1 MKYTKIVIIALL
13 LTLVLTACGNTPTQ
27 QSPTE
32 AVLTE
37 GETAE
42 AAAPQLTETPPP
54 PASADI
60 TLDTSYEDALSTRL
74 VLALGILRLEETENP
89 ITAEQAPTL
98 LMLWQGLV
106 NLTNSGTSA
115 EAEVTALLTQIE
127 STLTPDQIQLINL
140 MKLTQIDTQ
149 AWAQETGLTLGTGTG
164 TGTGQGQGQGSN
176 LSEEEKA
183 TRQAA
188 NNPTGDSANRENSLS
203 NALTQ
208 ALIEYLQSKS
218 E

>member
-1 MKYTKIVIIALL
+1 MKYTKFIIIALL
-13 LTLVLTACGNTPTQ
+13 LTLVLTACGSTHTQ
-27 QSPTE
+27 QNPTE
-32 AVLTE
+32 AVLAE

-42 AAAPQLTETPPP
+42 EAAPQLTETPPP

-140 MKLTQIDTQ
+140 MKLTQADTQ

-176 LSEEEKA
+176 LTDEEKA

-188 NNPTGDSANRENSLS
+188 NNPIGDSTNRENSLS

-208 ALIEYLQSKS
+208 ALIEYLESKS
-218 E
+218 N

>member
-1 MKYTKIVIIALL
+1 MKYTKFIIIALL
-13 LTLVLTACGNTPTQ
+13 LTLVLTACGSTPTQ
-27 QSPTE
+27 QNPTE
-32 AVLTE
+32 AVLAE

-42 AAAPQLTETPPP
+42 EAAPQLTETPPP

-140 MKLTQIDTQ
+140 MKLTQADTQ

-176 LSEEEKA
+176 LTDEEKA

-188 NNPTGDSANRENSLS
+188 NNPIGDSTNRENSLS

-208 ALIEYLQSKS
+208 ALIEYLESKS
-218 E
+218 N

>member
-1 MKYTKIVIIALL
+1 MKYTKFIIIALL
-13 LTLVLTACGNTPTQ
+13 LTLVLTACGSTPTQ
-27 QSPTE
+27 QNPTE
-32 AVLTE
+32 AVLAE

-42 AAAPQLTETPPP
+42 EAAPQLTETPPP

-140 MKLTQIDTQ
+140 MKLTQADTQ
-149 AWAQETGLTLGTGTG
+149 AWAQEPGLTLGTGTG

-176 LSEEEKA
+176 LTDEEKA

-188 NNPTGDSANRENSLS
+188 NNPIGDSTNRENSLS

-208 ALIEYLQSKS
+208 ALIEYLESKS
-218 E
+218 N